1 MPFSGILGEL
11 LLGEGV
17 LGNVGQGAAPPTGPE
32 FRYEGQFTGEVTPS
46 PVFAYEGQ
54 FTGEYD
60 GEIIE
65 PSGTFARL
73 AHQHAEI
80 AATRTP
86 AARLAHQ
93 HAEIAVPNVVFEYSG
108 QFEGTFKTQ
117 EEGVFAYDGRFDGS
131 FNGFTP
137 PAAVAYEY
145 QGQFTGTFRGSS
157 APPTTGEFEYNG
169 QFEGYFTPIGPPV
182 FEECISGDGAPGSGG
197 GSGVQR
203 NYVF

>member
-1 MPFSGILGEL
+1 MPFSGILGEA
-11 LLGEGV
+11 LLGTLA
-17 LGNVGQGAAPPTGPE
+17 LGDVGQIVSAPAGPE
-32 FRYEGQFTGEVTPS
+32 FRYEGQFTGEFKPS

-60 GEIIE
+60 GEVIP
-65 PSGTFARL
+65 PSGTFAQL
-73 AHQHAEI
+73 AHEHVEI

-86 AARLAHQ
+86 AARLAHE
-93 HAEIAVPNVVFEYSG
+93 HAEIAVPVVSYVYDGRFD
-108 QFEGTFKTQ
+108 GTFETQ
-117 EEGVFAYDGRFDGS
+117 KEGVFAYDGRFEGS
-131 FNGFTP
+131 FAGYTP
-137 PAAVAYEY
+137 PTAVAYEY
-145 QGQFTGTFRGSS
+145 QGQFSGTFRGSS